1 MMARPAPALGAG
13 LTFLYTLGHNAH
25 VGRVAELVYAC
36 VSEAHPARV
45 GSSSLLT
52 PTAIHSVFEKGQ
64 NERSVCHTYY
74 MSYQKHLQPH
84 NLERYAFL
92 YSEARLIIAAVAL
105 FIGGIP
111 PILYFLPIMPLYG
124 LIVLGLKLAWIISG
138 AASAYLVYRWY
149 VGGQKLFGKK
159 DTKDTVAFFVSIVS
173 GINLGIVGLL
183 GINIGMTMV
192 SSYGIFMVTGL
203 VYLASAAYL
212 YQRWSSHGRK
222 LF

>member
-1 MMARPAPALGAG
+1 
-13 LTFLYTLGHNAH
+13 
-25 VGRVAELVYAC
+25 
-36 VSEAHPARV
+36 
-45 GSSSLLT
+45 
-52 PTAIHSVFEKGQ
+52 
-64 NERSVCHTYY
+64 

-138 AASAYLVYRWY
+138 TASVYLVYRWY

-159 DTKDTVAFFVSIVS
+159 DTKDTVAFFVSIIS

-183 GINIGMTMV
+183 GVNIGMTMV
-192 SSYGIFMVTGL
+192 SSYGIFMLAGL
-203 VYLASAAYL
+203 VYLAAAAYL
-212 YQRWSSHGRK
+212 YQRWSSHGRRI
-222 LF
+222 F